1 MIIEGLDKI
10 TFANGILRISTTKI
24 GGSGQEESSGEIYI
38 PGPSVQVVLNG
49 LIEAVQNIT
58 DKLQPE
64 GEKNSSDTGSNKK
77 NKNKKNYFIKI

>member
-77 NKNKKNYFIKI
+77 NKNKKN